1 MSGKKNAA
9 SESGPVTDEGE
20 GYDAAAFAAETGVS
34 RETLGRF
41 ETWRRILEETNA
53 HTNLVGRST
62 LSEFWYR
69 HALDSWQVYELG
81 RDMRPGAAR
90 WADLGSGAGF
100 PGFAIAYGL
109 MQAGAP
115 GARVHLV
122 ESIAKKAAFLN
133 AVALETGAP
142 VNVLCDRAESL
153 HPVPEVDIVTAR
165 AMAPLGRLLGYV
177 QPFVDKGAT
186 ALLPKGGRYKQELTE
201 ARKSWTFE
209 VQVIPSRTSP
219 DAAILKIEGLTRV

>member
-1 MSGKKNAA
+1 MTGEKSA
-9 SESGPVTDEGE
+9 GPDAPEPKGNE
-20 GYDAAAFAAETGVS
+20 RYDAAGFTAETGVS
-34 RETLGRF
+34 RETLAWF
-41 ETWRRILEETNA
+41 ETWRRMLEETNA

-62 LSEFWYR
+62 ISEFWYR

-81 RDMRPGAAR
+81 CELRPGAVH

-100 PGFAIAYGL
+100 PGFAVAFGL
-109 MQAGAP
+109 MQAGVP
-115 GARVHLV
+115 DARVHLV
-122 ESIAKKAAFLN
+122 ESVAKKAAFLN
-133 AVALETGAP
+133 AVARETGAP

-177 QPFVDKGAT
+177 QPFVDKGAL
-186 ALLPKGGRYKQELTE
+186 ALLPKGARYKQELTE
-201 ARKSWTFE
+201 ARKSWTFD
-209 VQVIPSRTSP
+209 VKVIPSRTSP

>member
-1 MSGKKNAA
+1 MNGAKSAMSGAP
-9 SESGPVTDEGE
+9 GPGGE
-20 GYDAAAFAAETGVS
+20 ERYDAAAFAAETGVS
-34 RETLGRF
+34 RETLARF
-41 ETWRRILEETNA
+41 ETWRRLLEETNA

-62 LSEFWYR
+62 ISGFWYR
-69 HALDSWQVYELG
+69 HALDSWQVHELG
-81 RDMRPGAAR
+81 CQLRPGASR

-100 PGFAIAYGL
+100 PGFAVAFAL

-115 GARVHLV
+115 DARVHLV
-122 ESIAKKAAFLN
+122 ESVAKKAAFLN

-177 QPFVDKGAT
+177 QPFVDKGAL
-186 ALLPKGGRYKQELTE
+186 ALLPKGARYKQELTE
-201 ARKSWTFE
+201 ARKSWTFDAK
-209 VQVIPSRTSP
+209 VIPSRTSP